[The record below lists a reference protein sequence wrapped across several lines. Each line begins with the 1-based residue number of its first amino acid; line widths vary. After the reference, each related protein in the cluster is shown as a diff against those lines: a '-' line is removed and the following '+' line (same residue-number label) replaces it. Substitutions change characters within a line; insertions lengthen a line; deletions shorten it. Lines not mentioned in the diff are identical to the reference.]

1 MWSLKLIEFC
11 FVLFFIILAKMM
23 RGNAKRDLVS
33 FKFYTLVVCAEC
45 VNWLKFCVVLVIF
58 VVYELWGTY

>member
-1 MWSLKLIEFC
+1 
-11 FVLFFIILAKMM
+11 VLFFIILAKMM